1 MGCWLS
7 EVLTPLT
14 LTLCLSAT
22 LHTPS
27 LSHYTSVLSKLH
39 TLPVFVIRA
48 QAVAVKKKKKKK
60 TFGFGTKLWSE
71 SAHCRG
77 VIVLLFCLRNRRRTL
92 SNIQSFGVHS
102 ASGASSEACSDGGDQ
117 EHRHPH
123 LAVQPS
129 RGRGRCHLLHHRGLQ
144 VSRKPKPLEEIS
156 VFPPQG
162 LGSKFS
168 EHYVNP
174 PKKSL
179 IVDTTFLT
187 YCILLQLPFFRI
199 CSLIWLIFMSVDLC
213 ENADISGRNNLSV
226 PPKNFLQL
234 KVLM

>member
-1 MGCWLS
+1 MYTCVVTSPTGESSWSGMLTVRGTHTTHTHTLS
-7 EVLTPLT
+7 LCYTSHPVT
-14 LTLCLSAT
+14 LTLHL
-22 LHTPS
+22 
-27 LSHYTSVLSKLH
+27 
-39 TLPVFVIRA
+39 RA
-48 QAVAVKKKKKKK
+48 QQTTHSASVRYKSTGCSCKKKKQKQKK

-179 IVDTTFLT
+179 IVDTTFLM

-199 CSLIWLIFMSVDLC
+199 CSLIWLIFSFVKMQ
-213 ENADISGRNNLSV
+213 I
-226 PPKNFLQL
+226 
-234 KVLM
+234 